1 MGDLTCLTRREHDV
15 LAAIAAGAT
24 NPAIAARL
32 FMSERTVE
40 THARQIFIKL
50 GLYGEGCNKRVMAV
64 LAHLDAAELDRQ
76 VR

>member
-1 MGDLTCLTRREHDV
+1 
-15 LAAIAAGAT
+15 
-24 NPAIAARL
+24 
-32 FMSERTVE
+32 MSERTVE

-64 LAHLDAAELDRQ
+64 LAYLDAAELDRQ